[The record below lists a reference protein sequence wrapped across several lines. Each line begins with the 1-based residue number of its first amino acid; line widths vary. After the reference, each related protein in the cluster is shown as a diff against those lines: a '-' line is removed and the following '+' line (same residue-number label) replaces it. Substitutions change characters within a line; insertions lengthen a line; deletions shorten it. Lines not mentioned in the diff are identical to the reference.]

1 MCLKRGSA
9 FRVQAQ
15 RDGEGVLDEGDGEGV
30 DNEGDVEGVGE
41 REE

>member
-1 MCLKRGSA
+1 MSKKRIRFQGA
-9 FRVQAQ
+9 GG

-30 DNEGDVEGVGE
+30 DNEGDGEGVGE